1 MIHPQDQFEVNQP
14 FWVVWCDCGGVPTV
28 KHITVEAARAE
39 AERLARTNPGHRFH
53 VLAALGHCSFNAV
66 NWTEVEKDF
75 IPF

>member
-1 MIHPQDQFEVNQP
+1 MDFEPNQP
-14 FWVVWCDCGGVPTV
+14 FWMVWNDMGGAPTH
-28 KHITVEAARAE
+28 KHVTPESARAE
-39 AERLARTNPGHRFH
+39 AERLARLHPGRRFH